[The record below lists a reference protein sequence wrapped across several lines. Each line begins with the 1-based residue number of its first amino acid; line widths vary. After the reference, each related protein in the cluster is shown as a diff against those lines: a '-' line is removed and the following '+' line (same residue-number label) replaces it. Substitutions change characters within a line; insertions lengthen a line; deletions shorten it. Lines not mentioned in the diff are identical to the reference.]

1 MGILIEKMNKNLLT
15 IKIILESKS
24 LRDKVLIWYTQI
36 SRGIK
41 NILIMARTG
50 LKDIKKIEHKEKY
63 RQLELKI

>member
-1 MGILIEKMNKNLLT
+1 MNKNLLT

-50 LKDIKKIEHKEKY
+50 LKDIKKIEHREKN